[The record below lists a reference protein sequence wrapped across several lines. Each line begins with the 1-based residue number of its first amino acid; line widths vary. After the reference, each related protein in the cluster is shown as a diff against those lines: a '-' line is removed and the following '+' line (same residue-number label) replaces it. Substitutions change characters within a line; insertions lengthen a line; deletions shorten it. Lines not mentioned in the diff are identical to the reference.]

1 VKLNGE
7 TGGVNV
13 QSHSSDVTA
22 LTYQIRVRGHLSD
35 NWGYWFTGLTL
46 ENRSNGDAVLT
57 GPVSDQAALHAI
69 LNHIRDLGLTL
80 VALRCVEL
88 ADPSISSG

>member
-1 VKLNGE
+1 M
-7 TGGVNV
+7 
-13 QSHSSDVTA
+13 QSDKIRAIA
-22 LTYQIRVRGHLSD
+22 LTYQIRVQGHLSD
-35 NWGYWFTGLTL
+35 NWAYWFDGLAL

-57 GPVSDQAALHAI
+57 GPVPDQAALHAI

-88 ADPSISSG
+88 DT

>member
-1 VKLNGE
+1 MR
-7 TGGVNV
+7 
-13 QSHSSDVTA
+13 SDEISTTV
-22 LTYQIRVRGHLSD
+22 LTYQIRVQGHLSD
-35 NWGYWFTGLTL
+35 NWGYWFEELSL

-57 GPVSDQAALHAI
+57 GRVPDQAALHAI

-88 ADPSISSG
+88 DT